1 MENNNKFE
9 VISRALIIKNDEILL
24 CFGKEA
30 KNYFLP
36 GGHVEFG
43 ENAEKALLRE
53 IKEEMNTD
61 GEIEN
66 FAGVFENSYT
76 DKSGLRD
83 EINLCFS
90 VKMEEANISSVEDYI
105 AFEWIPIERLE
116 KINFL
121 PDEFAITI
129 GKWTKDKKVFY
140 ESVVK

>member
-1 MENNNKFE
+1 MDNKNKFE
-9 VISRALIIKNDEILL
+9 VISRAIIIKGDEILL

-43 ENAEKALLRE
+43 ENAENALIRE
-53 IKEEMNTD
+53 IKEEMNAK
-61 GEIEN
+61 GKIEN

-83 EINLCFS
+83 EINLCFG
-90 VKMEEANISSVEDYI
+90 VNMNGDNFSSVEDQI
-105 AFEWIPIERLE
+105 AFEWIPLGKLE

-121 PDEFAITI
+121 PNEFATTI
-129 GKWTKDKKVFY
+129 KKWNEDKKIFY
-140 ESVVK
+140 QSTVK